1 MAKFKMDEGVVG
13 NCLGLAQRIGVVS
26 HIETYEFPTGP
37 VVNYFIIGSDGVE
50 YGYFEDELRSL
61 EN

>member
-1 MAKFKMDEGVVG
+1 MTKFKMDEGVDG
-13 NCLGLAQRIGVVS
+13 NYPGLAQRVGVVS
-26 HIETYEFPTGP
+26 HIETYDFPTGP
-37 VVNYFIIGSDGVE
+37 AVNYFITGSDGVE